1 MTVFRKSLIFLF
13 CFFILIVGY
22 GQKEKRPVLIGAG
35 GAFSNE
41 IRNGG
46 ISAFGSFHINDYIR
60 LTPGFTYFFPK
71 TEVLIDGEQS
81 LHLWELYID
90 GQYLFFEPT
99 NQFNI
104 YGLAGLNYSFINDKG
119 FAEDPVDPTQKYHFN
134 KRGFAPGINLG
145 VGFEISFGKQL
156 SGLLDVKYEIS
167 SYSQV
172 VVRGGLVFKI

>member
-1 MTVFRKSLIFLF
+1 MPSIKKSLIFLF

-22 GQKEKRPVLIGAG
+22 GQKERRPVLIGTG

-41 IRNGG
+41 IKKGG
-46 ISAFGSFHINDYIR
+46 ISAFGSFHVGNQIR
-60 LTPGFTYFFPK
+60 LAPGFTYFFPK

-81 LHLWELYID
+81 FHLWEIYID
-90 GQYLFFEPT
+90 AQFLFFEPASL
-99 NQFNI
+99 FNI

-134 KRGFAPGINLG
+134 KRGYSPGLNLG
-145 VGFEISFGKQL
+145 VGFEISFGKLL

-167 SYSQV
+167 DYSQV